1 MNISSK
7 SYIEKFTIN
16 LNEKAKKNKIDPV
29 FGRDKELKK
38 MTSILLRRRK
48 NNVVILGE
56 PGVGKTALA
65 EDLALKIVTNKA
77 HDELH
82 DKTLLLLDLV
92 SIMSGTQERGALEKN
107 ITEFL
112 KEIEGRDDIILMI
125 DEIHM
130 LNSSSN
136 IVGGNKDGGNLNL
149 ANILKPGLARGDIKC
164 IGATTY
170 YEYVKY
176 FSTDK
181 ALSRRFQPLFLEEPT
196 KEETIQILKT
206 IKPSY
211 EEFHKCIISD
221 EAIEYCVYLAER
233 YIPYRNFPDKAIDLM
248 DEACSCMNVDR
259 CKMKINDK
267 VLLKEDIEKTFKY
280 ISDVPLQFM
289 DEIDKINNLEIKL
302 KENIIG
308 QNEVINILTQSI
320 KRYTCGFYGKNRP
333 IVSMLFIGPTGTGK
347 TEVVNLLGE
356 HYFGSRK
363 NIIRFDMSEYQDESS
378 VSKLIGAPPGF
389 VGYTEG
395 GALTNQIKNNPF
407 SVVLFDEFEK
417 AHYKI
422 YDLLLQILE
431 EGNLTDSYG
440 KTYSFQ
446 NTIIIMTSN
455 VGFTHKKQTT
465 MGYVS
470 DIECTYNKD
479 NLFYELKHIFRPEFL
494 NRIDNIIPFEYLTEE
509 NIIEIADNLIKNAIS
524 NIKQTK
530 NVSVTINEKIKEEI
544 YTQGMSTNYG
554 ARPLRSAI
562 LSHIIDPVAEKLLNE
577 PLIKEINL
585 T

>member
-7 SYIEKFTIN
+7 SYIDKFTIN
-16 LNEKAKKNKIDPV
+16 LNEKAKNNKIDPV

-82 DKTLLLLDLV
+82 DKTLLLLDIV

-112 KEIEGRDDIILMI
+112 KEIEGREDIILMI

-130 LNSSSN
+130 LNSSSYN
-136 IVGGNKDGGNLNL
+136 VGGNKDGGNLNL
-149 ANILKPGLARGDIKC
+149 ANILKPGLSRGDIKC

-196 KEETIQILKT
+196 KEETI
-206 IKPSY
+206 
-211 EEFHKCIISD
+211 
-221 EAIEYCVYLAER
+221 
-233 YIPYRNFPDKAIDLM
+233 
-248 DEACSCMNVDR
+248 
-259 CKMKINDK
+259 
-267 VLLKEDIEKTFKY
+267 
-280 ISDVPLQFM
+280 
-289 DEIDKINNLEIKL
+289 KINNLEIKL

-308 QNEVINILTQSI
+308 QNEVIDILTQSI

-333 IVSMLFIGPTGTGK
+333 IVSMMFIGPTGTGK
-347 TEVVNLLGE
+347 TEVVNLLRE

-363 NIIRFDMSEYQDESS
+363 NIIRFDMSEYQDENS

-417 AHYKI
+417 AHYKV

-446 NTIIIMTSN
+446 NAIIIMTSN

-465 MGYVS
+465 MGYMS

-479 NLFYELKHIFRPEFL
+479 NLFYELEHIFRPEFL

-509 NIIEIADNLIKNAIS
+509 NIIEIADNLIINTIS

>member
-1 MNISSK
+1 MNMSSK
-7 SYIEKFTIN
+7 SYIDKFTVN
-16 LNEKAKKNKIDPV
+16 LNEKAKNNKIDPV

-77 HDELH
+77 HEELS
-82 DKTLLLLDLV
+82 DKTLLMLDIT
-92 SIMSGTQERGALEKN
+92 SIMSGTQERGSLEKN

-112 KEIEGRDDIILMI
+112 KEVEGRDDIILMI

-136 IVGGNKDGGNLNL
+136 MVGGNKDGGNLNL
-149 ANILKPGLARGDIKC
+149 ANILKPGLARGDLKC

-170 YEYVKY
+170 SEYVKY
-176 FSTDK
+176 FSKDK

-196 KEETIQILKT
+196 KEETIEILKI

-221 EAIEYCVYLAER
+221 ESIEYCVYLTDR
-233 YIPYRNFPDKAIDLM
+233 YVPYRNFPDKAIDLM
-248 DEACSCMNVDR
+248 DEACSCMNVER
-259 CKMKINDK
+259 SKTKINDK
-267 VLLKEDIEKTFKY
+267 ILSKEDIEKTFKY
-280 ISDVPLQFM
+280 ISQVPLKFM
-289 DEIDKINNLEIKL
+289 DETDKIKNLECKL

-308 QNEVINILTQSI
+308 QNEVIDILTQSI

-333 IVSMLFIGPTGTGK
+333 IVSMMFIGPTGTGK

-363 NIIRFDMSEYQDESS
+363 NIIRFDMSEYQDENS

-389 VGYTEG
+389 VGYEEG
-395 GALTNQIKNNPF
+395 GTLTNQIKTNPF

-417 AHYKI
+417 AHYKV

-431 EGNLTDSYG
+431 EGSLTDSYG
-440 KTYSFQ
+440 KSYSFQ
-446 NTIIIMTSN
+446 NTIIILTSN
-455 VGFTHKKQTT
+455 VGFTHKRQTT
-465 MGYVS
+465 IGYVS

-479 NLFYELKHIFRPEFL
+479 NLFYELKHVFRPEFL
-494 NRIDNIIPFEYLTEE
+494 NRIDNIIPFDYLTEE
-509 NIIEIADNLIKNAIS
+509 NIIEIADNLIFNTI
-524 NIKQTK
+524 NHIKQTK
-530 NVSVTINEKIKEEI
+530 NVTVTIDQKIKEQI
-544 YTQGMSTNYG
+544 YTHGMSTNYG

-562 LSHIIDPVAEKLLNE
+562 LSHIIDPVAEKILNE
-577 PLIKEINL
+577 PMIKEINL
-585 T
+585 I